1 MVFSSLIFLCVFLP
15 AVLLAYNLSRNISYK
30 NVILVIAS
38 LVFYAWGEPVW
49 VILLIISGT
58 TDYFHGLIIDRYRS
72 EKRGI
77 ARAALISSLVINIG
91 ILAVFKYSGFLI
103 GNLNAVTGLTLTVP
117 AVTLPI
123 GISFYTFQ
131 TLSYTIDVYRGQV
144 RVQRS
149 LLSFLTYVSMFPQL
163 VAGPIV
169 RYRDISKSLHKRT
182 VTADDFAVGSRKF
195 VCGLCKKVMLAN
207 NAGAAAETLL
217 SGIQVTTMSS
227 WLGAIFFTFQIYFDF
242 SGYSDMA
249 IGLGRMLGF
258 RFRENFEH
266 PYISRSITEFW
277 RRWHI
282 SLSSFFRDY
291 VYIPLGGNRKHQIL
305 NLFIVWLL
313 TGLWHGASWNFIFWG
328 LFYGVILIIEK
339 KFIGGR
345 LQRIPFPFCHLY
357 TMLIV
362 VVGWVIFYFTDIES
376 MKTYLLSMAGV
387 GCNLYD
393 LVSISVLYQNV
404 WLLAMC
410 VIASLPLAKLL
421 YNHLS
426 ETYPALGAVLEPLV
440 IASGFALCF
449 ITLTGQT
456 YNPFLYFRF

>member
-1 MVFSSLIFLCVFLP
+1 M
-15 AVLLAYNLSRNISYK
+15 
-30 NVILVIAS
+30 
-38 LVFYAWGEPVW
+38 FYAWGEPVW
-49 VILLIISGT
+49 VILLLISGT
-58 TDYFHGLIIDRYRS
+58 TDYIHGLIIDRYRS
-72 EKRGI
+72 EKRGV
-77 ARAALISSLVINIG
+77 ARAALASSLVINLG
-91 ILAVFKYSGFLI
+91 ILAVFKYSGFI
-103 GNLNAVTGLTLTVP
+103 IENVNMFTGLSLAVP
-117 AVTLPI
+117 AMTLPI

-131 TLSYTIDVYRGQV
+131 TLSYTIDVYRGQA
-144 RVQRS
+144 RVQKS
-149 LLSFLTYVSMFPQL
+149 LLSFLAYVSMFPQL

-169 RYRDISKSLHKRT
+169 RYRDISKSLHKRI
-182 VTADDFAVGSRKF
+182 VTADDFALGSRKF
-195 VCGLCKKVMLAN
+195 VCGLCKKTLLAN

-227 WLGAIFFTFQIYFDF
+227 WLGALFFTFQIYFDF

-249 IGLGRMLGF
+249 IGLGHMLGF
-258 RFRENFEH
+258 NFRENFEH
-266 PYISRSITEFW
+266 PYISRSVTEFW

-291 VYIPLGGNRKHQIL
+291 VYIPLGGNRRHQIL
-305 NLFIVWLL
+305 NLLIVWLL

-328 LFYGVILIIEK
+328 LFYGIILIIEK

-362 VVGWVIFYFTDIES
+362 VIGWVIFYFTDLEA

-393 LVSISVLYQNV
+393 LVSISVLYQNA

-410 VIASLPLAKLL
+410 VIASLPVAKLL
-421 YNHLS
+421 YNHFS
-426 ETYPALGAVLEPLV
+426 NTYPALGAVLEPLV
-440 IASGFALCF
+440 IAAGFALCF

>member
-15 AVLLAYNLSRNISYK
+15 LVLLAYNVSTNVTYK
-30 NVILVIAS
+30 NIILVIAS

-58 TDYFHGLIIDRYRS
+58 TDYFHGLIIGKYRR
-72 EKRGI
+72 EKPAA
-77 ARAALISSLVINIG
+77 ARAALISSLVINLG
-91 ILAVFKYSGFLI
+91 LLVAFKYSGFI
-103 GNLNAVTGLTLTVP
+103 VENINLLTGASLAVP

-131 TLSYTIDVYRGQV
+131 TLSYTVDVYRGQT
-144 RVQRS
+144 RTQSS
-149 LLSFLTYVSMFPQL
+149 LLNFFTYVSMFPQL

-169 RYRDISKSLHKRT
+169 RYRDIAKSLHKRY
-182 VTADDFAVGSRKF
+182 VSADDFAIGSRKF
-195 VCGLCKKVMLAN
+195 VCGLCKKVLLAN
-207 NAGAAAETLL
+207 NAGAAADVLL

-249 IGLGRMLGF
+249 IGLGRMFGF
-258 RFRENFEH
+258 KFKENFEH

-305 NLFIVWLL
+305 NLLIVWFL
-313 TGLWHGASWNFIFWG
+313 TGLWHGASWNFIMWG
-328 LFYGVILIIEK
+328 LFYCVILIIEK

-345 LQRIPFPFCHLY
+345 LQRIPFPFCHIY
-357 TMLIV
+357 TLPIV
-362 VVGWVIFYFTDIES
+362 IVGWVIFYFTDLGT

-393 LVSISVLYQNV
+393 LVSISTLYQNV

-410 VIASLPLAKLL
+410 VIASLPVPKLL
-421 YNHLS
+421 YNHFS
-426 ETYPALGAVLEPLV
+426 ETYPVFGTVLEGFV
-440 IASGFALCF
+440 IIAGFGLCF
-449 ITLTGQT
+449 IMLTGQT